1 MRDKS
6 SLVSGK
12 GYSGIN
18 EEIIWISIGMGITIA
33 ILITIALCYIARE
46 KCRKRHEGYYT
57 SWRMFPPPSWAS
69 WSFSPTTPGILFSP
83 TLSRGKPRA
92 YYITVW
98 ILSRLSY
105 QGGTAL
111 ETASKI
117 SSGIWMNI
125 EEKWIVSSTLAYRS
139 YVALKNKNK
148 FFHQEN
154 PEIMTKISDSISTL
168 KGSYLKKKNEI
179 ERIKRIF

>member
-1 MRDKS
+1 MRDP
-6 SLVSGK
+6 VVISGK

-18 EEIIWISIGMGITIA
+18 EEIIWMSIGMGITIA

-98 ILSRLSY
+98 ILARLSY
-105 QGGTAL
+105 RGKSPGSRI
-111 ETASKI
+111 ENFKEIWNMDERRRKMHSFPYI
-117 SSGIWMNI
+117 S
-125 EEKWIVSSTLAYRS
+125 VFVVTL
-139 YVALKNKNK
+139 
-148 FFHQEN
+148 H
-154 PEIMTKISDSISTL
+154 
-168 KGSYLKKKNEI
+168 
-179 ERIKRIF
+179 

>member
-1 MRDKS
+1 MHVELRNKS
-6 SLVSGK
+6 SLISGK

-83 TLSRGKPRA
+83 TTSRGKPRA

-98 ILSRLSY
+98 ILSRFSVEKVLYSR
-105 QGGTAL
+105 T
-111 ETASKI
+111 KN
-117 SSGIWMNI
+117 SSGIWMK
-125 EEKWIVSSTLAYRS
+125 ERKEKCAISSILT
-139 YVALKNKNK
+139 
-148 FFHQEN
+148 
-154 PEIMTKISDSISTL
+154 
-168 KGSYLKKKNEI
+168 
-179 ERIKRIF
+179 